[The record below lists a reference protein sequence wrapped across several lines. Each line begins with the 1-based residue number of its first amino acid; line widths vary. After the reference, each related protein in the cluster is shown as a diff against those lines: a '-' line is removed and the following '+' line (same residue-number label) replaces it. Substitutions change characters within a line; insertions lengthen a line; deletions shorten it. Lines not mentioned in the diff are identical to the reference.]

1 MGGAFRLG
9 SVCTMVDR
17 GWAVNRGAY
26 MNFRQATDELFAK
39 VDHEDLARALGV
51 SVASIRQAR
60 LKEDANAH
68 RSPPGEWRGAVIRLA
83 EEKADRYRRL
93 VDELR
98 GGGG

>member
-1 MGGAFRLG
+1 M
-9 SVCTMVDR
+9 
-17 GWAVNRGAY
+17 GAY
-26 MNFRQATDELFAK
+26 MDFRQATNELFAK

-60 LKEDANAH
+60 LREDANAH
-68 RSPPGEWRGAVIRLA
+68 RSPPGEWRNAVIRLA

-98 GGGG
+98 AGDDCR